1 MAIIRIR
8 TNESLLHAEFEN
20 ITESTLLILVK
31 DDDLAIDETDLFD
44 ALKRWAVKECGRRDL
59 DVTGPHLRQ
68 VKIKKTKYFTKI
80 ELN

>member
-8 TNESLLHAEFEN
+8 THESLLHAEFEN

-68 VKIKKTKYFTKI
+68 VKIKKLKI
-80 ELN
+80 LQKLN